1 MLELRILKP
10 AAGVS
15 LMEKVTFEEVAEGR
29 GGGPCGSCVKNILD
43 RGAGQGR
50 ACRWVC
56 DWEQEGVQSG

>member
-1 MLELRILKP
+1 
-10 AAGVS
+10 
-15 LMEKVTFEEVAEGR
+15 MEKVTFEEVAEGR